1 MARPHYPWNYSHKI
15 SVWIIRWIALLG
27 GDISMFKNYLTVALR
42 NIFRFKAY
50 SLLII
55 FGLALG
61 IAVFMLSVIY
71 TGFNFS
77 YDSFHKNA
85 DRIFVVV
92 QVLPSGNKGEQN
104 TAIIPA
110 PMLPTLVS
118 EYPEIEDS
126 TRISRCR
133 KTIVRSSDQVFY
145 ETNILLVD
153 TNFLSFFAF
162 DMLKGS
168 SFSSFDSPNSIVLS
182 EDTAVKYFG
191 DDNPL
196 GRSLSLDNKIDV
208 TVTGVLEN
216 PPYNSCIKYDLL
228 LSMETARQ
236 LYGWMEDWT
245 INSQTA
251 FIKVPEGISTG
262 QLEVK
267 FPSFVGKY
275 FSDSPD
281 SPKRLFLLAFLDF
294 RRQVESLDLR
304 SYLSEGTP
312 FSVSYF
318 LIAMAFVLLLVV
330 CINFMNLST
339 ARYMHRTKEIGM
351 RKVIGARRTQLIK
364 QFLGESVI
372 LSLISIP
379 LAIGLYYLLEPSF
392 RTYVTPEV
400 DLSLWNYPL
409 LCLLLLGAVVL
420 MGLFA
425 GSHPAFFLSSF
436 KPVQVLKGNIQ
447 IGRKGGF
454 FRKMLV
460 VSQFVLSILLIVFT
474 VGISQQ
480 LNFLL
485 KMDPGFSR
493 EQVITVTIPPEA
505 REKLDLLK
513 KELVR
518 HPDVEMI
525 SAASY
530 VPVNWNPR
538 NQVIPE
544 GYDENEAWTM
554 SAYGVDHD
562 FIELLEME
570 MREGRSFSEEY
581 NDSESLILNETAV
594 RQLQWENPIGKEM
607 RIGGKRGSVIGVAS
621 DFLFDDAHWKIGP
634 SVIYMEKEDLGY
646 LLVKTS
652 DVPVIGIVDFIREK
666 WSVLHPEIPF
676 SYSTLDARFESN
688 YRYIEGMYLVFGAIG
703 IFAVFISC
711 LGLVAVAFYTV
722 GKRTK
727 EIGVRKVLGASVP
740 EIIRLLL
747 FGFLKMV
754 VVANIIA
761 WPLTYVLLERF
772 LDWAWAYT
780 TDISVMIFIVTGL
793 LTLIFAVLSVV
804 YQTAKVSLSN
814 PSEALRYE

>member
-1 MARPHYPWNYSHKI
+1 
-15 SVWIIRWIALLG
+15 
-27 GDISMFKNYLTVALR
+27 MFKNYLTVALR
-42 NIFRFKAY
+42 NICRFKAY
-50 SLLII
+50 SFLII

-71 TGFNFS
+71 TRFDFS
-77 YDSFHKNA
+77 YDTFHKDAN
-85 DRIFVVV
+85 RIYMVV

-110 PMLPTLVS
+110 PMLPALVN

-133 KTIVRSSDQVFY
+133 KTIVRNSDHVFY

-153 TNFLSFFAF
+153 PNFLSFFAF
-162 DMLKGS
+162 DMKKGIPS
-168 SFSSFDSPNSIVLS
+168 SSLGAPNSIVLS
-182 EDTAVKYFG
+182 EDAAVKYFG
-191 DDNPL
+191 DGDPL
-196 GRSLSLDNKIDV
+196 GKILSLDSKVDV
-208 TVTGVLEN
+208 TITGVIEN
-216 PPYNSCIKYDLL
+216 PPYNSTIKYDFL

-236 LYGWMEDWT
+236 LYDWMDDWGV
-245 INSQTA
+245 NNQTT
-251 FIKVPEGISTG
+251 FLKIPEGISPG
-262 QLEVK
+262 QLEER
-267 FPSFVGKY
+267 FPTFVGKY

-281 SPKRLFLLAFLDF
+281 SPKRLFLLSFLNF
-294 RRQVESLDLR
+294 RRQVESLDLH
-304 SYLSEGTP
+304 SHLIEGTP

-351 RKVIGARRTQLIK
+351 RKVVGARRVQLIK

-372 LSLISIP
+372 LSVISIP
-379 LAIGLYYLLEPSF
+379 FAVGLYYLLEPAF
-392 RTYVTPEV
+392 RNYVNPEV
-400 DLSLWNYPL
+400 NLALWSYPL
-409 LCLLLLGAVVL
+409 LCLFLLGGVVI

-425 GSHPAFFLSSF
+425 GSHPALFLSSF
-436 KPVQVLKGNIQ
+436 RPVQVLKGNVQ
-447 IGRKGGF
+447 IGRRGGF

-460 VSQFVLSILLIVFT
+460 VSQFVLSILMIVFT

-480 LNFLL
+480 LSFLL
-485 KMDPGFSR
+485 KMDPGFNR
-493 EQVITVTIPPEA
+493 EHVITVTIPPEA

-513 KELVR
+513 KEVMQN
-518 HPDVEMI
+518 PDVEMI

-530 VPVNWNPR
+530 VPVNWGSR
-538 NQVIPE
+538 NQVFPE
-544 GYDENEAWTM
+544 GYDKNEAWTM
-554 SAYGVDHD
+554 SVYGVD
-562 FIELLEME
+562 FNFTELLEME
-570 MREGRSFSEEY
+570 MRQGRSFSKNYE
-581 NDSESLILNETAV
+581 DSDSLILNETAV

-607 RIGGKRGSVIGVAS
+607 SFHGKKGSVIGVAK
-621 DFLFDDAHWKIGP
+621 DFLFDNAHRRIDP
-634 SVIYMEKEDLGY
+634 SVIYLEEKELGY
-646 LLVKTS
+646 MLVKTF
-652 DVPVIGIVDFIREK
+652 DVPVEGVVNFLREK
-666 WSVLHPEIPF
+666 WGTINTGIPF
-676 SYSTLDARFESN
+676 SYSTLDGRFESS
-688 YRYIEGMYLVFGAIG
+688 YRYIEGMYSVFGAIG
-703 IFAVFISC
+703 IFAIFISC

-727 EIGVRKVLGASVP
+727 EIGVRKVLGATVP

-772 LDWAWAYT
+772 LDWAWAYN
-780 TDISVMIFIVTGL
+780 TDISMMVFFVTGL
-793 LTLIFAVLSVV
+793 LTLIFAILSVV
-804 YQTAKVSLSN
+804 YQTVKVSLSN